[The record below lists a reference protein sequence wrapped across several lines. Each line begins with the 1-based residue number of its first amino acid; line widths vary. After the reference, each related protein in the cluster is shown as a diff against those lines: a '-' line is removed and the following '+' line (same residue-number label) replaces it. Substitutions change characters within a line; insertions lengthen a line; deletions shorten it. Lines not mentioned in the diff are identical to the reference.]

1 MRGVLKG
8 SWFNIEALSK
18 EKSVVLSGQFWQMAR
33 PGIFQYPLVHD
44 LFILVSN
51 YLHDLFS

>member
-1 MRGVLKG
+1 MRGVLKS

-33 PGIFQYPLVHD
+33 PRIFQYPLVHD